1 MTIVIDTSVIV
12 KWFVEE
18 DGHEEAVRLLQSGE
32 PRSLLT
38 PVTVIET
45 IASKLCIY

>member
-1 MTIVIDTSVIV
+1 MTIVINTSVIV
-12 KWFVEE
+12 KWFVNE

-32 PRSLLT
+32 RRPLLT

-45 IASKLCIY
+45 LELKLFYY